1 LNTDLSCCTRF
12 GNGEIS
18 ALVSSELHQLLS
30 EREGEREREKGG
42 RKEGVKEWK
51 CTPPPTKLIM
61 QLYIIAPFTL
71 WPKPKKSLAQLNP
84 PKVTSWTTLSP

>member
-1 LNTDLSCCTRF
+1 LNTDFPCCTRF

-18 ALVSSELHQLLS
+18 ALVSSELHQALS

-51 CTPPPTKLIM
+51 GTPPPTRLIM
-61 QLYIIAPFTL
+61 QL
-71 WPKPKKSLAQLNP
+71 
-84 PKVTSWTTLSP
+84 